1 MFDRRIA
8 FLNEF
13 KPKVGPGPVDVA
25 SFPTASAAALLGS
38 GLLPPSKPSGP
49 ANSTPHSRDPTL
61 LPRNSFTA
69 SHLYNSLKSNS
80 RFDAM
85 RSGHQE
91 DAEEFLGFFLDGLHE
106 ELCAL
111 LGLFGEGFENDSV
124 TGHDSLLG
132 EGSESGAGPEEA
144 QGADEWQE
152 VGKKNRPVVT
162 RTVSC
167 PVSFASLS
175 VPTIDPA

>member
-1 MFDRRIA
+1 MA

-13 KPKVGPGPVDVA
+13 KPKVGPGPIDAA
-25 SFPTASAAALLGS
+25 SFPTASAAAS
-38 GLLPPSKPSGP
+38 LPSSSSTLAPKPS
-49 ANSTPHSRDPTL
+49 NVNSRDPTL

-91 DAEEFLGFFLDGLHE
+91 DAEEFLGFYLDGLHE

-111 LGLFGEGFENDSV
+111 LGLLGDGPDNDDAGGQESV
-124 TGHDSLLG
+124 WG
-132 EGSESGAGPEEA
+132 EGSESGAGPE
-144 QGADEWQE
+144 GTGGTDEWQE

-162 RTVSC
+162 RTVS
-167 PVSFASLS
+167 SFALCLHVSLNEWLL
-175 VPTIDPA
+175 